1 MRICQDTLD
10 DVDIKAISQ
19 LDTFDRLIFHL
30 NQVYNEHADKTIPRI
45 LGEIK
50 PSLKLLQK
58 FSVAFVVFVHK
69 ATLATAA
76 IWGLLN
82 LLIEVWSAT
91 NQMKGVKVS
100 LTPTG
105 FRSI

>member
-1 MRICQDTLD
+1 MQICQDTLD

-19 LDTFDRLIFHL
+19 LDTFDKLVAHL
-30 NQVYNEHADKTIPRI
+30 SLAYNEHADKTIPRI

-82 LLIEVWSAT
+82 LLIEVWPAT
-91 NQMKGVKVS
+91 DQRKSGKIS
-100 LTPTG
+100 LTLTG
-105 FRSI
+105 IRSI